1 MTTQMNFNEPS
12 REEMPA
18 ITAEEYALEQ
28 NYFNDYDQ
36 EMMDAVN
43 EADCYD
49 YPKEEE
55 DVYIIDEGLLKLIL
69 DVQSYLAEA
78 PQDSPLF
85 ALQYKMY
92 TYLRQRASELG
103 MNISSL
109 M

>member
-1 MTTQMNFNEPS
+1 MTTQMNFNESS
-12 REEMPA
+12 REELPQF
-18 ITAEEYALEQ
+18 TSQEYASEQ
-28 NYFNDYDQ
+28 SYFNDYDQ
-36 EMMDAVN
+36 EMINAVN

-103 MNISSL
+103 MDVSSL
-109 M
+109 L